1 MKRGTRI
8 ASMLIAGV
16 CLVGSYLPLPA
27 SAAQNLEGTSV
38 IEMRATKDFS
48 TTVPAGASKSLKNV
62 LPLAAGES
70 VSIQAYYSPADAAV
84 DFGLIYPDGT
94 FHHVSASGGHI
105 DVSLTV
111 GNPGDYKFAIRNNGS
126 LTITVSGQIRY

>member
-1 MKRGTRI
+1 MNRGTRI

-16 CLVGSYLPLPA
+16 CLAGSYLPLPA
-27 SAAQNLEGTSV
+27 NAAQNVEATSAV
-38 IEMRATKDFS
+38 EMRATKDFS
-48 TTVPAGASKSLKNV
+48 VSVSAGAISSLKNV

-70 VSIQAYYSPADAAV
+70 VSVQAYYSPADAAV

-94 FHHVSASGGHI
+94 FHHVSASGGHV

-111 GNPGDYKFAIRNNGS
+111 GNPGDYKFAIRNNS
-126 LTITVSGQIRY
+126 SKTITVSGQIRY

>member
-8 ASMLIAGV
+8 ASMLMAGV
-16 CLVGSYLPLPA
+16 CLAGSYLPLPA
-27 SAAQNLEGTSV
+27 NAAQNVEATSA

-48 TTVPAGASKSLKNV
+48 VTIPAGETKSLKNV

-70 VSIQAYYSPADAAV
+70 VSIQAYYSPADADV
-84 DFGLIYPDGT
+84 EFGLISPDGV
-94 FHHVSASGGHI
+94 FHYVSASGGHV
-105 DVSLTV
+105 DVSITADS
-111 GNPGDYKFAIRNNGS
+111 PGDHKFAIHNNGS